1 MKKCFILIII
11 FTLVLSSLTL
21 AQQKFQVKNPNWADG
36 EKGTYI
42 IIQGKDTVGTSV
54 YQIRQKDYDKTKAYQ
69 IEVKL
74 SSEYQGRKN
83 ADNVILMVNQNDL
96 KPLKLE
102 RTISAETDTYSF
114 SALYGKEKI
123 KIKAKTPQGEKQTD
137 IDNPQ
142 DGYDN
147 EEVIMLLRALPF
159 KVGYKTTF
167 TDVSVSGL
175 ISIPIDVEVV
185 SLDTVIVPAGKFI
198 SYKVKM
204 KFAGREV
211 FAWYQKDKPN
221 WMVQYGEPQMG
232 TQLILKE
239 VTLPEKKIQK
249 KY

>member
-1 MKKCFILIII
+1 MKKNAILIIV
-11 FTLVLSSLTL
+11 FSLVFGSLAT
-21 AQQKFQVKNPNWADG
+21 AQQKFQVQNPNWADG
-36 EKGTYI
+36 EKSTYLVV
-42 IIQGKDTVGTSV
+42 QGKDTVGISV
-54 YQIRQKDYDKTKAYQ
+54 YQIRKKDYDKTKAYQ

-83 ADNVILMVNQNDL
+83 TDNVILLVNQKDL

-102 RTISAETDTYSF
+102 RTISVETDTYSF
-114 SALYGKEKI
+114 SALYGKEKV

-147 EEVIMLLRALPF
+147 EEVIMLLRTLPF

-167 TDVSVSGL
+167 TDVAVAGL
-175 ISIPIDVEVV
+175 ISIPLDVEVV
-185 SLDTVIVPAGKFI
+185 SLDTVTVPAGKF
-198 SYKVKM
+198 SCYKVKM
-204 KFAGREV
+204 KFTGREF

-221 WMVQYGEPQMG
+221 LMLQYGEPQMG

-239 VTLPEKKIQK
+239 VTNPETKTGK